1 MDKQGGEC
9 AIIKTIFKMAKN
21 KDNVNNESSEIFR
34 ERIGDVSIRM
44 MLDIRNR
51 NKKESGD
58 DTFPLCIRFVL
69 NGKRSYY
76 RLGESFSEKEL
87 RAIRLSTGYGEK
99 SVDGKETRF
108 QIKMRLNSTFMKYV
122 ETVRQ
127 LSETGQLSLSRI
139 MTALT
144 GKSDVSSLID
154 VWEGYIENK
163 VKIGKIGTADNYR
176 NALRSFLKITNFKKT
191 DGFAIDSNLVR
202 KWDEGMRKRGNS
214 NTTVGI
220 NLRCLRA
227 IINECVREG
236 FMQPKDKMFGADVNR
251 ADKIKIPVGSSRK
264 DHFIDVEKM
273 TEIYI
278 HWLDQS
284 FNLPLYKQGEKNPAY
299 AVKDSKSLDEVYQS
313 VAMFLAQYLCC
324 GCNLADLALLKYDDY
339 YFVSQ
344 EKGFRF
350 IRKKSEDTANE
361 GEGTEVIIP
370 IIEPLRNIL
379 KRYAAEPQKDVYVFP
394 FILGESILAEI
405 DKADEVVGKLSVAIK
420 ERIKQ
425 ENHNIGDHMKK
436 IAKSLGWTESL
447 SSTWARHSFATNMFT
462 CDVPKHYISDAMGH
476 TIENRGDITD
486 RYISAYTIEKRM
498 EYNYKLLGID
508 YAIDKDDLEEELTAR
523 QELYSM
529 MDDFT
534 EEELK
539 TALLRLQSDKLRK
552 MKGK

>member
-1 MDKQGGEC
+1 M
-9 AIIKTIFKMAKN
+9 ARKTN
-21 KDNVNNESSEIFR
+21 SESSALFS
-34 ERIGDVSIRM
+34 ERVGDVSIRM

-51 NKKESGD
+51 KDKDSEDESL
-58 DTFPLCIRFVL
+58 PLCIRFVL
-69 NGKRSYY
+69 NGKRSHY
-76 RLGESFSEKEL
+76 RLGENFSEREM
-87 RAIRLSTGYGEK
+87 RTIRLSTGYGEK

-108 QIKMRLNSTFMKYV
+108 QTKMRLNSSFMKYV

-127 LSETGQLSLSRI
+127 LSETGQLSLARI

-154 VWEGYIENK
+154 VWEGYIAEK
-163 VKIGKIGTADNYR
+163 ISIGKVGTADNYR
-176 NALRSFLKITNFKKT
+176 NSLRSFESITNFKKS
-191 DGFAIDSNLVR
+191 DGFSIDSSIVR
-202 KWDEGMRKRGNS
+202 KWEDGMRKRGNS
-214 NTTVGI
+214 NTTIGI
-220 NLRCLRA
+220 NLRSLRA

-236 FMQPKDKMFGADVNR
+236 FMQPKDKMFGADVSR

-273 TEIYI
+273 TELYTN
-278 HWLDQS
+278 WLDHS
-284 FNLPLYKQGEKNPAY
+284 FNLPLYKQREKNPSY
-299 AVKDSKSLDEVYQS
+299 AVKDSKSLEEVYQS

-324 GCNLADLALLKYDDY
+324 GCNLADLALLKYDDF

-379 KRYAAEPQKDVYVFP
+379 NRYAAEPQKDAYVFP
-394 FILGESILAEI
+394 FILGNSILAEI
-405 DKADEVVGKLSVAIK
+405 DKVDEVVGELSIAIK
-420 ERIKQ
+420 ERMKQ

-508 YAIDKDDLEEELTAR
+508 YAVDKDDLEEELTSR

-539 TALLRLQSDKLRK
+539 TALLRLQSDKLKK
-552 MKGK
+552 MKEK